1 MKESETHGVKHGAE
15 DLARTVEPDVHGGE
29 RHRAHRGEY
38 EESYPR
44 PLRARIP
51 RMRLVLIL
59 ERVDAEPQLRRCQD
73 EHDAK

>member
-1 MKESETHGVKHGAE
+1 MEHGAE

-29 RHRAHRGEY
+29 RHRAHGGEY

-44 PLRARIP
+44 SLGARVP

-59 ERVDAEPQLRRCQD
+59 ERVDAESQFRRCQD